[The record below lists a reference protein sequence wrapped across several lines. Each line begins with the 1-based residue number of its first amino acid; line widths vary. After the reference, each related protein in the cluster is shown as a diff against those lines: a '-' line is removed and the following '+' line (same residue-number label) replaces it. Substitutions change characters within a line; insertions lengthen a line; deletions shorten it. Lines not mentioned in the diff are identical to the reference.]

1 MTFQHAIVWLD
12 HHDARIIDFT
22 FDDQH
27 LVAVHSENGPRKL
40 HRKAMVIG
48 SGKAKEDHHFFDEIV
63 AAIGSAQEVL
73 LVGPGTA
80 KLEFEKDLAKR
91 HAEVAKRIVGMEPLD
106 HPSDGQLLAFARK
119 YFKRYDALQGG

>member
-27 LVAVHSENGPRKL
+27 VVAVHQENGPRKL

-63 AAIGSAQEVL
+63 AALGTAGEILIA
-73 LVGPGTA
+73 GPGTA
-80 KLEFEKDLAKR
+80 KTEFHKDLGKR
-91 HAEVAKRIVGMEPLD
+91 HGTVAKRVVGVEALD
-106 HPSDGQLLAFARK
+106 HPTEGELLAFARK
-119 YFKRYDALQGG
+119 YFKRYDLLQGG

>member
-80 KLEFEKDLAKR
+80 KLEFEKDLSKR
-91 HAEVAKRIVGMEPLD
+91 HAGVAKRIVGMEPLD